1 MISRAIVALVV
12 VLPFSLS
19 TADAAG
25 AAAIPAAEYSQHF
38 DALGKLSLA
47 VAGTM
52 PTEQYAFRPHP
63 ESMSFGAL
71 MSHIANPNYAFCA
84 GLKDTP
90 CHAFTRRHQQGC
102 RAQVLEQFLRLL
114 LHRDPHRRSN
124 STSITTLLMA
134 GFWGGKFCSPCT

>member
-52 PTEQYAFRPHP
+52 PIEQYAFRPHP

-84 GLKDTP
+84 GLKDTDP
-90 CHAFTRRHQQGC
+90 PAMPSPADTNKD
-102 RAQVLEQFLRLL
+102 AVLKFL
-114 LHRDPHRRSN
+114 SN
-124 STSITTLLMA
+124 SFDYCSTVIPT
-134 GFWGGKFCSPCT
+134 GGATQQVSRLS